1 MNIALTGGIGCG
13 KSAALNI
20 FCQMGYLITSADA
33 INNDLLSQAETI
45 TFISS
50 IFGSQYL
57 KNGAI
62 DKAQL
67 AELIFSV
74 PAKRKIL
81 EDFLH
86 PRIAAVQTDTM
97 KRSRELGK
105 HCICEIPL
113 LFEKNLESQF
123 DTTICLAC
131 SRQTQ
136 LERLEKRGLPRERA
150 LARIASQLPLEEK
163 MKRAQFVIFND
174 GNLEFLTTQIKLFL
188 KNINI

>member
-20 FCQMGYLITSADA
+20 FRQMGCLITSADA

-50 IFGSQYL
+50 TFGSQYL

-86 PRIAAVQTDTM
+86 PRIAAIQTDTM

>member
-20 FCQMGYLITSADA
+20 FRQMGCLITSADA

-50 IFGSQYL
+50 TFGSQYL

-136 LERLEKRGLPRERA
+136 LERLKKRGLPRERA